1 MLTGSA
7 SNVEPGGQP
16 AGTFLQ
22 KKLSNVFEM
31 GLENDRDTLDILAH
45 MSTFVTENNLRTRRN
60 LRGEIEKQNLAVNRE
75 FFEALR
81 KQKEQVDSLCED
93 INVMS
98 NCCEQMIHQLNAT
111 KEKTHGLI
119 SKTSKMKKESSR
131 LERNHALAKALLD
144 HFQLRPEEIRVL
156 HGSPKNL
163 TIEEGFY
170 ATLDK
175 LRRIHDD
182 CKHLVRSQQPTAGLE
197 IMENM
202 TLHMEAAYEHLFR
215 WIQSECRLT
224 TDESTLFRLSKGLAA
239 LHARPLLFK
248 KALAEYANARR
259 AAVLR
264 SFIDALTRTT
274 PGGGKPIEFYSRDAL
289 RYIGDILAWVHQT
302 VATERENFKVLIA
315 KCETCDLEA
324 MASQAIAHITEGL
337 SLPIKQRFEQ
347 IMTQEANAVTLYRIW
362 NMVNFYNASL
372 DVQPLDSADIR
383 DSLLCYTLGELLALS
398 KKLFTNSLVGHT
410 TRLLERVESPP
421 ADLGPPQCFQTTLTL
436 LRQILSCQDSLLT
449 EERQQDIGQ
458 ILDLMIDPLLQ
469 SCQLS
474 ASKLQAPV
482 DMATYITNCLY
493 TLCTV
498 FCVYEHTE
506 GKLELCKA
514 QVDAHLATLVSEQC
528 AQLLGSLDMS
538 ALYRMTEEFSTTP
551 GGFGGPASALPGC
564 DSIAAQMFAHKLEEF
579 LDKPDLMTI
588 PQVYLLLS
596 GLHRQEVRQRT
607 LTVLCDSYEKLFTIV
622 TDPVNGYSDIHLRTP
637 EDVRSILLPS
647 NK

>member
-1 MLTGSA
+1 MSTGSA

-31 GLENDRDTLDILAH
+31 GLENDRDTLEILAH

-60 LRGEIEKQNLAVNRE
+60 LRGEIEKQNLAVNQE

-81 KQKEQVDSLCED
+81 TLKEQVDSLCED
-93 INVMS
+93 IHVMS
-98 NCCEQMIHQLNAT
+98 SCCEEMIHQLNST

-131 LERNHALAKALLD
+131 LERNHALVKALLD
-144 HFQLRPEEIRVL
+144 HFQLNQEEIRLL
-156 HGSPKNL
+156 HGSPKDL
-163 TIEEGFY
+163 TVEEGFY
-170 ATLDK
+170 AALDK

-224 TDESTLFRLSKGLAA
+224 TDETALFRLSRGLAA

-248 KALAEYANARR
+248 KALTEYANARR

-264 SFIDALTRTT
+264 SLIDALTRAT
-274 PGGGKPIEFYSRDAL
+274 PGGGRPIEFYSRDAL
-289 RYIGDILAWVHQT
+289 RYIGDIMAWVHQT
-302 VATERENFKVLIA
+302 VATERENFKVLVV
-315 KCETCDLEA
+315 KCETCDLET
-324 MASQAIAHITEGL
+324 MAGKAIAHITEGL
-337 SLPIKQRFEQ
+337 SLPIKQRLEH
-347 IMTQEANAVTLYRIW
+347 IMTQETNTVTLYRIW
-362 NMVNFYNASL
+362 NMMNFYNASL
-372 DVQPLDSADIR
+372 DIRPLDPTDLR
-383 DSLLCYTLGELLALS
+383 DSLLCVALSELLALS
-398 KKLFTNSLVGHT
+398 KKLFTNSLIGNT
-410 TRLLERVESPP
+410 SRLLERVESPP
-421 ADLGPPQCFQTTLTL
+421 ADLGPPQCFQTILTL
-436 LRQILSCQDSLLT
+436 LRQILSCQDSLLA

-458 ILDLMIDPLLQ
+458 ILNLMIDPLLQ

-474 ASKLQAPV
+474 ASKLQAPA

-493 TLCTV
+493 TLSTV
-498 FCVYEHTE
+498 LCVYEHTE
-506 GKLELCKA
+506 SKLEMCKA

-528 AQLLGSLDMS
+528 AHLLGSLDMS
-538 ALYRMTEEFSTTP
+538 ALYRMTEEFSMTD
-551 GGFGGPASALPGC
+551 GGLGGPASQLSGC
-564 DSIAAQMFAHKLEEF
+564 DSIAVQTFVHKLEEF
-579 LDKPDLMTI
+579 LDRPDLITI

-607 LTVLCDSYEKLFTIV
+607 LVVLCDSYDKLHKIV
-622 TDPVNGYSDIHLRTP
+622 KDPRNGYSDMQLRAP
-637 EDVRSILLPS
+637 EDVRNTLLPS
-647 NK
+647 TK